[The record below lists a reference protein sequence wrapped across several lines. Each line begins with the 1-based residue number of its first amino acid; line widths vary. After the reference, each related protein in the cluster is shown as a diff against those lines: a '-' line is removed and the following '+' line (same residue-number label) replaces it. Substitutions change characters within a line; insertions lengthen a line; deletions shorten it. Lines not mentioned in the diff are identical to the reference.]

1 MRRRRPPSERDD
13 QQLYGYETRLIDTHG
28 PRNPGPDPGRFPVPA
43 DEAVRGH
50 RARGPAEAGADGAA
64 SPSPNAREGP

>member
-13 QQLYGYETRLIDTHG
+13 QQLYGHEIRMIDTHG

-43 DEAVRGH
+43 DEQSAGTEPAGPEAAPPARRRLRRTRGG
-50 RARGPAEAGADGAA
+50 AR
-64 SPSPNAREGP
+64 